1 MKTRLDYKSKRI
13 AIIVIIAIILF
24 AIASISTYFFIKGND
39 KTQAAELD
47 SVAANNQNSAQEQ
60 RTEETTATS
69 QTEETQTET
78 TTTQPTEQVNNEQGT
93 ESTTQQANAQTT
105 NVGVNPQLIATN
117 TELQESTT
125 TRTETQVT
133 ENTNMLLGFNQQT
146 MNINSTSV
154 FKLNGNMPNIKKEIV
169 ATTGSN
175 LNGVLNGDEITYEIK
190 INNENSDSLKQINA
204 SAIIPEGTELVEG
217 SISDEGT
224 LENGKILWKIDIDKE
239 KTIKFTVK
247 VIATEGIISANA
259 VVEGKETEI
268 VKTPILKAALT
279 VDKAEV
285 SKNETLTYTVSIENT
300 ADIPAEIK
308 VEATIPENTQ
318 LETEELNVNDN
329 TIRWEKTLSALEKV
343 KYTYTVKVNKYKKE
357 YAIENAVKVN
367 GTETNKV
374 SSKIID
380 IISPEI
386 IVKKESKGKDPYFSE
401 VSFKLHDNNLVD
413 KIVINGTEKDL
424 SDNAWSDANYQNIK
438 SLLHEGENT
447 IVLFDV
453 AGNKTEKKFIIDWT
467 APEIIVKEESKG
479 KDPYFSEVSFK
490 LHDNNLVDKIV
501 INGTEKDLSDN
512 AWSDANYQ
520 NIKSLLHEGENT
532 IVLFDV
538 VGNKTEKK
546 FIIDWTAPEITIK
559 EESKGKAPYFS
570 EVSFKLHDNNLVD
583 KIVINGTE
591 KDLSDNAWS
600 DANYQNIKSLLHEG
614 ENTIVLFDVAGN
626 KAEKKFIIDWTAP
639 EIIVKEESKGKD
651 PYFSEVSFKLHDN
664 NLVDKIVINGTE
676 KDLSDNAWS
685 DANYQN
691 IKSLLHEG
699 ENTIVLFDVA
709 GNKTEKKFTIDWTAP
724 KIQIN
729 GENKITLEAGIDT
742 YEEKGA
748 TVTDNVDATIANL
761 QPTYIHYSVDGKF
774 VGKVDK
780 VDTTKV
786 GTYKVVYE
794 YTDAAGNKGI
804 DASDER
810 HEYVIRL
817 VTVQDTTKPLLK
829 LNGDKK
835 ITLEAGIDTYK
846 ELGATMIDNVDAT
859 IANLQPTYI
868 HYSVDGKFVGK
879 VDKVDTT
886 KLGTYK
892 VVYEYTDKAGN
903 KGVDALD
910 LRHEYLMRT
919 VIVKDTIAPTAEVS
933 FETTEPTD
941 KLFVTVK
948 FSEKINEGTL
958 PQGFYA
964 VAGEANT
971 YKKAYYSN
979 KEHSFTVK
987 DLAGND
993 GNVKFEITNI
1003 Q

>member
-146 MNINSTSV
+146 ININSTSV

-424 SDNAWSDANYQNIK
+424 SD
-438 SLLHEGENT
+438 
-447 IVLFDV
+447 
-453 AGNKTEKKFIIDWT
+453 
-467 APEIIVKEESKG
+467 
-479 KDPYFSEVSFK
+479 SE
-490 LHDNNLVDKIV
+490 
-501 INGTEKDLSDN
+501 
-512 AWSDANYQ
+512 
-520 NIKSLLHEGENT
+520 
-532 IVLFDV
+532 
-538 VGNKTEKK
+538 
-546 FIIDWTAPEITIK
+546 
-559 EESKGKAPYFS
+559 
-570 EVSFKLHDNNLVD
+570 
-583 KIVINGTE
+583 
-591 KDLSDNAWS
+591 
-600 DANYQNIKSLLHEG
+600 
-614 ENTIVLFDVAGN
+614 
-626 KAEKKFIIDWTAP
+626 
-639 EIIVKEESKGKD
+639 
-651 PYFSEVSFKLHDN
+651 
-664 NLVDKIVINGTE
+664 
-676 KDLSDNAWS
+676 WS